1 MDTQQQSSNP
11 NRPSNS
17 APDQQAMFPAGYSQ
31 EQEVSQPRP
40 DGDAERKKE
49 PNGGGG
55 CRGSRKNK
63 RKDLGRKAW
72 SRQIPDK
79 RAKAEASQESKRRKL
94 EYGEKALPIYAT
106 EFSKEDIEA
115 DQRRPKK
122 KVAVMLGYS
131 GSGYKGMQLSETEK
145 TIEGDLFTAF
155 VAAGAISKA
164 NATDP
169 KKSSLVRC
177 ARTDKGVHAA
187 GNVVSLK
194 LIVEDPNVVQKING
208 HLSPQIRQR
217 QAEVAH
223 YWEEI
228 DEKYIK
234 PILERLPEVTR
245 NRVKQALIIKSGN
258 DPADNSTSQGEQDPL
273 DPSDQQDSAV
283 TSKEASASTNENKG
297 LSSGDAQTVPTT
309 NEAIRMIRAAYIDA
323 KKAYRI
329 PRERLDRINDALGMY
344 VGTRNFHNYT
354 IQKSF
359 RDASAKRHIKSF
371 KISREPLIIN
381 GTEWLSLKVHGQS
394 FMMHQIRKM
403 VAMTALIVRC
413 GCDIQLVPETYG
425 DQKIAIPKAPG
436 LGLLL
441 ERPIF
446 DSYNKRTVVEYG
458 KNPIDF
464 SKYEKE
470 IEEFKQR
477 EIYERIFREEEE
489 SNSFG
494 NFFNHI
500 DTFQGNAFLFVTS
513 RGIPASKPSGGSAKA
528 PMSGKAALK
537 EVESESED
545 DLVNGGEEARNSS
558 IYIIRQYIYKK
569 QSHNATIFTIKKSA
583 AADTT
588 QILHIM
594 EPVRYELTKGQKDN
608 VQNAKKTISHGSS
621 KSGHPRPKLL
631 YAAS

>member
-1 MDTQQQSSNP
+1 MDTQQQSPNP

-17 APDQQAMFPAGYSQ
+17 APDQQAMCPAGYSQ

-40 DGDAERKKE
+40 DIDAERKKE
-49 PNGGGG
+49 PNGGRGG
-55 CRGSRKNK
+55 RGSRKNK

-79 RAKAEASQESKRRKL
+79 RARAEASQESKRRKL
-94 EYGEKALPIYAT
+94 ENGEKVLPIYAT

-194 LIVEDPNVVQKING
+194 LIVEDPNVVQKINE
-208 HLSPQIRQR
+208 HLSPQIRVWGIEITNKSFSSYHLCDSRIYEYLIPSHCFLPPHPSTHLGQQLVEIAEQENDLEGYQQR

-223 YWEEI
+223 YWEEV

-245 NRVKQALIIKSGN
+245 NRVKQALIVKSGN
-258 DPADNSTSQGEQDPL
+258 GPADNSTSQREQDQL
-273 DPSDQQDSAV
+273 DPSDQQDGAA
-283 TSKEASASTNENKG
+283 TSKEASASTNEKKD

-309 NEAIRMIRAAYIDA
+309 NEAIRMIRAAYLDA

-329 PRERLDRINDALGMY
+329 PTERMDRINDALGMF

-354 IQKSF
+354 IQKSS

-403 VAMTALIVRC
+403 VAMAALIVRC

-500 DTFQGNAFLFVTS
+500 DTFQDNAFLFVTS

-545 DLVNGGEEARNSS
+545 DLVNGGEE
-558 IYIIRQYIYKK
+558 
-569 QSHNATIFTIKKSA
+569 
-583 AADTT
+583 
-588 QILHIM
+588 
-594 EPVRYELTKGQKDN
+594 G
-608 VQNAKKTISHGSS
+608 G
-621 KSGHPRPKLL
+621 
-631 YAAS
+631 

>member
-1 MDTQQQSSNP
+1 MDTQQQHSNPTTPSSNP
-11 NRPSNS
+11 
-17 APDQQAMFPAGYSQ
+17 APGQQAIPNPGNSSKKPSQ
-31 EQEVSQPRP
+31 SRP
-40 DGDAERKKE
+40 DDDTDRKME
-49 PNGGGG
+49 SNDTGIGRGG
-55 CRGSRKNK
+55 RKNK

-72 SRQIPDK
+72 SRQTTDK
-79 RAKAEASQESKRRKL
+79 RERTEASQESKRRKL
-94 EYGEKALPIYAT
+94 ERGEGALPIYAT

-115 DQRRPKK
+115 DQRRPKR

-194 LIVEDPNVVQKING
+194 LIVEDSDVVQKINE
-208 HLSPQIRQR
+208 HLSPQIRVWGIEVTNKSFSSYHLCDSRIYEYLIPTHCFLPPHPSTHLGQKLVEIAERENDLDGYNQR
-217 QAEVAH
+217 QEDVAS
-223 YWEEI
+223 YWEEV

-245 NRVKQALIIKSGN
+245 KRVEQALVIKPDTG
-258 DPADNSTSQGEQDPL
+258 PADNSTSKGER
-273 DPSDQQDSAV
+273 
-283 TSKEASASTNENKG
+283 NENDCPASNEVMTQTKENEDS
-297 LSSGDAQTVPTT
+297 SSGDAQTMST
-309 NEAIRMIRAAYIDA
+309 NEAIRLIRAAYLDA

-329 PRERLDRINDALGMY
+329 PKERIDRINDALGTY

-371 KISREPLIIN
+371 QVSRDPLIIN

-403 VAMTALIVRC
+403 VAMVAMVVRC
-413 GCDIQLVPETYG
+413 GCDIQRIPETYG
-425 DQKIAIPKAPG
+425 EQKVAIPKAPG

-500 DTFQGNAFLFVTS
+500 DTFQENTFLFVTS
-513 RGIPASKPSGGSAKA
+513 GGIAESKARANTAGAA
-528 PMSGKAALK
+528 ISGKAALK

-545 DLVNGGEEARNSS
+545 EVVNGGEE
-558 IYIIRQYIYKK
+558 
-569 QSHNATIFTIKKSA
+569 
-583 AADTT
+583 
-588 QILHIM
+588 
-594 EPVRYELTKGQKDN
+594 G
-608 VQNAKKTISHGSS
+608 G
-621 KSGHPRPKLL
+621 
-631 YAAS
+631 

>member
-1 MDTQQQSSNP
+1 MDTHQQPSGQA
-11 NRPSNS
+11 PSNNP
-17 APDQQAMFPAGYSQ
+17 APNQQPVPNPDRSQ
-31 EQEVSQPRP
+31 EQELPQPRP
-40 DGDAERKKE
+40 EGGAKRNMESNDT
-49 PNGGGG
+49 GGG
-55 CRGSRKNK
+55 RGGRKNK

-72 SRQIPDK
+72 SRQTTDK
-79 RAKAEASQESKRRKL
+79 RARTEASQESKRRKL
-94 EYGEKALPIYAT
+94 ERGEGSLPIYAT

-194 LIVEDPNVVQKING
+194 LIVEDSDIVQKINDQ
-208 HLSPQIRQR
+208 LSPQIRVWGLEITNKSFSSYHLCDSRIYEYLIPTHCFLPPHPSTSLGQKLVEIAEKENDLEGYKQR
-217 QAEVAH
+217 QAEVAT
-223 YWEEI
+223 YWEEV
-228 DEKYIK
+228 DEKYIQ

-245 NRVKQALIIKSGN
+245 NRVKRALIVKSDTGPV
-258 DPADNSTSQGEQDPL
+258 DSAGSQGEQNQPN
-273 DPSDQQDSAV
+273 P
-283 TSKEASASTNENKG
+283 SKEKDNEPTSNETSNQTNENKDT
-297 LSSGDAQTVPTT
+297 SAEDTETVST
-309 NEAIRMIRAAYIDA
+309 NEAIRMIRAAYLDA
-323 KKAYRI
+323 KRAYRI
-329 PRERLDRINDALGMY
+329 PKERMDRVNAALEMY

-371 KISREPLIIN
+371 KISRDPLIIN

-403 VAMTALIVRC
+403 VAMVALVVRC
-413 GCDIQLVPETYG
+413 GCDIQRIPETYG
-425 DQKIAIPKAPG
+425 DHKIAIPKAPG

-446 DSYNKRTVVEYG
+446 DSYNKRTVVEFG

-477 EIYERIFREEEE
+477 EIYDRIFREEEE

-500 DTFQGNAFLFVTS
+500 DTFQDNAFLFVTS
-513 RGIPASKPSGGSAKA
+513 GGIAASKSRGGTEKG

-545 DLVNGGEEARNSS
+545 EIVNGGEE
-558 IYIIRQYIYKK
+558 
-569 QSHNATIFTIKKSA
+569 
-583 AADTT
+583 
-588 QILHIM
+588 
-594 EPVRYELTKGQKDN
+594 G
-608 VQNAKKTISHGSS
+608 G
-621 KSGHPRPKLL
+621 
-631 YAAS
+631 